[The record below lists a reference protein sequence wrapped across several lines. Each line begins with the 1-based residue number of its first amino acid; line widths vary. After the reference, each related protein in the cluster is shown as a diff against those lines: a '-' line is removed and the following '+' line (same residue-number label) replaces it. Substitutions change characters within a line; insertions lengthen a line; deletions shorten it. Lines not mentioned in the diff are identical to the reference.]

1 MRGSVLPV
9 LALLCSL
16 ASGALAAAQPA
27 GAPATLFGIELG
39 ARLDFPVCSFGEE
52 AATSRRCLAPGPAA
66 KTAWGGE
73 QRRVYY
79 PRTEHAP
86 YARGELLVDTA
97 DGIIVAIHVDTW
109 GIQSQG
115 PALDMLTRR
124 YGPPTRS
131 RNEKVPR
138 ARIPA
143 QFAEWEHGELYIRFD
158 GVTSTI
164 DWGRITLT
172 TQAQRRR
179 ASASR

>member
-1 MRGSVLPV
+1 MRGALLLV
-9 LALLCSL
+9 LAVL
-16 ASGALAAAQPA
+16 AGPLPAAQPQQS
-27 GAPATLFGIELG
+27 PAALFGIELG
-39 ARLDFPVCSFGEE
+39 TRLDYPVCSFGEE

-66 KTAWGGE
+66 RTAWGGE

-97 DGIIVAIHVDTW
+97 NGIIVAIHIDTW
-109 GIQSQG
+109 GIQSQA
-115 PALDMLTRR
+115 PALEMLTRR
-124 YGPPTRS
+124 YGPPSRS
-131 RNEKVPR
+131 RSEKVPR

-143 QFAEWEHGELYIRFD
+143 QFAEWERGELYIRFD

-172 TQAQRRR
+172 TQDQQRK
-179 ASASR
+179 SAAAATR